1 MQALPTISTDP
12 VDPFDTS
19 AAALEGWEVSDAGP
33 DLSGRAIVQ
42 LQALPGPAGGAAAFE
57 RDEDA
62 WIHVVAQARA
72 GSNLH
77 RLALAAV
84 NDVERAL
91 IEATCGA
98 W

>member
-12 VDPFDTS
+12 FDDST
-19 AAALEGWEVSDAGP
+19 AALEGWEVSDAGP
-33 DLSGRAIVQ
+33 DPSGRAIVQ
-42 LQALPGPAGGAAAFE
+42 LQALPAPAGGAAVFGW
-57 RDEDA
+57 DEDA
-62 WIHVVAQARA
+62 WMHVVVQTRA